1 MNEESDAP
9 ASGPA
14 RVPYIGII
22 AAVTA
27 AILLGFA
34 WVTWQVISDP
44 SSSRETV
51 GSLIQTWNNLAVAV
65 GAFWLGSSVGG
76 KLQGRKQ

>member
-1 MNEESDAP
+1 MSEPTEPRD
-9 ASGPA
+9 
-14 RVPYIGII
+14 RIPYVGII

-27 AILLGFA
+27 AILAGFC
-34 WVTWQVISDP
+34 WVTWYALTHNATP
-44 SSSRETV
+44 EMR

-76 KLQGRKQ
+76 KLGSRKP